1 MICQNMP
8 NDKYTLPV
16 VDSLK
21 DIGFQFEYSKIRDT
35 ITYIKRFIKDNYSV
49 LISKY
54 IFQNAIYDQN
64 GNIIEL
70 ENNNNLEKVI
80 EYYGEPEK
88 NLENI
93 VARLEKG
100 IVEPD
105 DYYFKVHPIHKNN
118 PEILLKAYLNDLR
131 AQYGAKG
138 NLIYRGKHWGLGL
151 EECIKECLY
160 HRILDEIIIS
170 IRNEGKIKPANESD
184 AYKKIKKKLEELN
197 ENQGKDSS
205 LISTSNKRTKEK
217 QLESL
222 FQELYSKNKTLEIS
236 AGIVILNSFFPGPI
250 LSTLDEKKRTIKHYL
265 NLQADAVRKAKD
277 NAKKNKGINSNK
289 RNKVINLFKANQKL
303 SHVEISRNTG
313 VNRKT
318 IAKYIDEFLNE

>member
-1 MICQNMP
+1 MFVIQS
-8 NDKYTLPV
+8 K
-16 VDSLK
+16 
-21 DIGFQFEYSKIRDT
+21 IFEYDSSFWCEPI
-35 ITYIKRFIKDNYSV
+35 
-49 LISKY
+49 
-54 IFQNAIYDQN
+54 QEA
-64 GNIIEL
+64 
-70 ENNNNLEKVI
+70 VI

-93 VARLEKG
+93 VARLDKG
-100 IVEPD
+100 IVHTD

-118 PEILLKAYLNDLR
+118 PEILLKAYLKDLR

-170 IRNEGKIKPANESD
+170 IRREGKILPASESE

-205 LISTSNKRTKEK
+205 LINRSYKKTDEKR
-217 QLESL
+217 LDSL
-222 FQELYSKNKTLEIS
+222 FQELYSKNRTLEIS
-236 AGIVILNSFFPGPI
+236 AGMVIFRSFFPRPI

-289 RNKVINLFKANQKL
+289 RNKVINLFKANQKM
-303 SHVEISRNTG
+303 SHVEIARSTG

-318 IAKYIDEFLNE
+318 IAKYINEFLNE

>member
-1 MICQNMP
+1 MP

-21 DIGFQFEYSKIRDT
+21 EIGFRFEYSKIEDA
-35 ITYIKRFIKDNYSV
+35 ILYIKNFINDNYPE
-49 LISKY
+49 LISKFL
-54 IFQNAIYDQN
+54 FQNAQYDQS
-64 GNIIEL
+64 GNITEL
-70 ENNNNLEKVI
+70 ENNDNQEKVI

-88 NLENI
+88 DLEDI

-100 IVEPD
+100 IVHTD
-105 DYYFKVHPIHKNN
+105 DYYFKVHPIHKND
-118 PEILLKAYLNDLR
+118 PETLLKAYLKDLR

-160 HRILDEIIIS
+160 HRILDEILIS

-205 LISTSNKRTKEK
+205 LISRSYKKTDEKR
-217 QLESL
+217 LDSL
-222 FQELYSKNKTLEIS
+222 FQELYSKNRTLEIS
-236 AGIVILNSFFPGPI
+236 AGMVIFKSFFPKPI
-250 LSTLDEKKRTIKHYL
+250 LSTIDEKEKTIRYYL
-265 NLQADAVRKAKD
+265 NLQAGAVRKAKD
-277 NAKKNKGINSNK
+277 NSKKNKGINSNK
-289 RNKVINLFKANQKL
+289 RTKVIDLFKANQKL
-303 SHVEISRNTG
+303 SHVEIARISG